1 MDERQTALI
10 EQPTS
15 IPPGSK
21 PCSPGAWKLLTGG
34 EDGRS
39 AVRLLAINPTLRKE
53 VERALPVIERAKEP
67 AEPED
72 ILGILVRHAPAYG
85 VHAKGP
91 EEWAALFGSYLDAL
105 DGLSAYAVEDA
116 FLRWNRGEGHKDL
129 AMSGFYPKPP
139 QLVQLAQAARQELY
153 SACYRGRKALEYD
166 DRPAG
171 VQIPPED
178 RARMAEEMR
187 ALAASMRREVPVA
200 TRPASTPQQAAQRAR
215 DAAHADEVGDI
226 V

>member
-1 MDERQTALI
+1 MDERQVALI
-10 EQPTS
+10 EGES
-15 IPPGSK
+15 RIPPGSK
-21 PCSPGAWKLLTGG
+21 PWSTGLGKLLTAG

-39 AVRLLAINPTLRKE
+39 AVRLIAINKTLRAE
-53 VERALPVIERAKEP
+53 CERILPVIERAKEP

-171 VQIPPED
+171 AQIPAED
-178 RARMAEEMR
+178 RARMAEDMK
-187 ALAASMRREVPVA
+187 ALAASMRREVPLA
-200 TRPASTPQQAAQRAR
+200 PRPTVTPQQAAQRAR
-215 DAAHADEVGDI
+215 EAAVADEVGD
-226 V
+226 VV

>member
-1 MDERQTALI
+1 
-10 EQPTS
+10 
-15 IPPGSK
+15 
-21 PCSPGAWKLLTGG
+21 
-34 EDGRS
+34 
-39 AVRLLAINPTLRKE
+39 
-53 VERALPVIERAKEP
+53 VIERAKEP

-171 VQIPPED
+171 AQIPAED
-178 RARMAEEMR
+178 RARMAEDMK
-187 ALAASMRREVPVA
+187 ALAASMRREVPLA
-200 TRPASTPQQAAQRAR
+200 PRPTVTPQQAAQRAR
-215 DAAHADEVGDI
+215 EAAVADEVGD
-226 V
+226 VV

>member
-21 PCSPGAWKLLTGG
+21 PWSTGLGKLLTAG

-39 AVRLLAINPTLRKE
+39 AVRLIAINKTLRAE
-53 VERALPVIERAKEP
+53 CERILPVIERAKEP

-153 SACYRGRKALEYD
+153 SAAYRGRKALEYV
-166 DRPAG
+166 DRPAAA
-171 VQIPPED
+171 QIPSED
-178 RARMAEEMR
+178 RARMAAEMR
-187 ALAASMRREVPVA
+187 ALADRMRREVPTAPAPSMSRQQVA
-200 TRPASTPQQAAQRAR
+200 ESLRSAAPA
-215 DAAHADEVGDI
+215 DVGDVI
-226 V
+226 